1 MKLLYQF
8 GVILA
13 VTFVGELLY
22 SRKYLWTYSDAYLSW
37 NKSCE
42 TKSGE
47 NCR

>member
-22 SRKYLWTYSDAYLSW
+22 ALLPLPVLESDLGAF
-37 NKSCE
+37 
-42 TKSGE
+42 SGGCSE
-47 NCR
+47 